1 VSSHTLK
8 DVALTAL
15 AMCAVTAGATTS
27 LTPAAGAEETVVA
40 RVFTVAQATAGK
52 AAFEKNC
59 AVCHMRDLSGDMDA
73 PPLAGSQFM
82 SGWRSRNT
90 KDLFQ
95 YMSTA
100 MPPGSSPLPADTYTS
115 ITAYILQSN
124 GAAAGPDRLT
134 TATTVSI
141 GTVAARKAES
151 K

>member
-1 VSSHTLK
+1 MSWHTIK
-8 DVALTAL
+8 EAMLTAVGVCL
-15 AMCAVTAGATTS
+15 IAASAITS
-27 LTPAAGAEETVVA
+27 LSPTASAEEAAAA

-59 AVCHMRDLSGDMDA
+59 AACHMRDLSGDMDA
-73 PPLAGSQFM
+73 PPLVGTQFM

-95 YMSTA
+95 YMSAA
-100 MPPGSSPLPADTYTS
+100 MPPGSSPLSADSYTS

-124 GAAAGPDRLT
+124 GAVAGPDPLT
-134 TATTVSI
+134 TTTMAI
-141 GTVAARKAES
+141 GAVAARKGES

>member
-1 VSSHTLK
+1 MSVHSIKEVVGTA
-8 DVALTAL
+8 ALTCVMATAL
-15 AMCAVTAGATTS
+15 IVGVS
-27 LTPAAGAEETVVA
+27 LAHAEEPP
-40 RVFTVAQATAGK
+40 RVFTAGQAAAGK
-52 AAFEKNC
+52 AAFETNC
-59 AVCHMRDLSGDMDA
+59 AVCHMHDLSGDMDA

-100 MPPGSSPLPADTYTS
+100 MPPGSSPLSADSYTS

-124 GAAAGPDRLT
+124 GAVAGPDPLT
-134 TATTVSI
+134 TTTVAI

-151 K
+151 E

>member
-1 VSSHTLK
+1 MSAHLLK
-8 DVALTAL
+8 DVVVTT
-15 AMCAVTAGATTS
+15 AVTCVMATILIVGVSFTH
-27 LTPAAGAEETVVA
+27 AEEPP
-40 RVFTVAQATAGK
+40 RIFTAGQAVAGK

-73 PPLAGSQFM
+73 PPLAGPQFV

-100 MPPGSSPLPADTYTS
+100 MPPGSSPLSADSYTS
-115 ITAYILQSN
+115 ISAYILQSN
-124 GAAAGPDRLT
+124 GAVAGPDPLT
-134 TATTVSI
+134 TTTSVAI
-141 GTVAARKAES
+141 GVVAARKAES

>member
-1 VSSHTLK
+1 MNWHTLK
-8 DVALTAL
+8 EAMLTAASVCL
-15 AMCAVTAGATTS
+15 IAASAITS
-27 LTPAAGAEETVVA
+27 LSPAASAEEAAAA

-59 AVCHMRDLSGDMDA
+59 AACHMHDLSGDMDA
-73 PPLAGSQFM
+73 PPLVGTQFM

-100 MPPGSSPLPADTYTS
+100 MPPGSSPLSADSYTS

-124 GAAAGPDRLT
+124 GAVAGPEALT
-134 TATTVSI
+134 TTTTVAI
-141 GTVAARKAES
+141 GTVASRKAES
-151 K
+151 Q

>member
-1 VSSHTLK
+1 MSEHSLKAVVVTTAVACVVVTVLIVCVSF
-8 DVALTAL
+8 AYAQE
-15 AMCAVTAGATTS
+15 
-27 LTPAAGAEETVVA
+27 PP
-40 RVFTVAQATAGK
+40 RVFTVGQAVAGK

-82 SGWRSRNT
+82 SGWRSRTT

-100 MPPGSSPLPADTYTS
+100 MPPGSSPLSADTYTS
-115 ITAYILQSN
+115 IASYILQSN
-124 GAAAGPDRLT
+124 GAEAGSDSLT
-134 TATTVSI
+134 TTTIVPI
-141 GTVAARKAES
+141 GTVAGRKAES